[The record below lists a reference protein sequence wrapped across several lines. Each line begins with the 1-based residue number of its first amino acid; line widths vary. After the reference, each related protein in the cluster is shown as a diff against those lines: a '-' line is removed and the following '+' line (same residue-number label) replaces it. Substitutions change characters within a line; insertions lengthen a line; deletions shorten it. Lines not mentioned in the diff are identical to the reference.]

1 VPVTVGLGLGLS
13 GAAARSDAVCSRAG
27 PGSRGIMI
35 DCLIPLSVHSASSCH
50 SGCAPLS
57 PADRVPQ
64 LTGRPAADGR
74 AGPSLPKEHGTR
86 TADARAV
93 MPSQCSHHKLLNYVV
108 VYHLCV
114 VSSLLLPEIGFLWPN
129 NVQSISILDFRSI
142 SLKLKGFTQSTYT
155 IMFTLNC
162 SESIVEFLDWHD
174 NFSWIW
180 QAHLNEL
187 PSKGFDQALEVN
199 FCIIQECE
207 QPFLEIRNVSKLIMA
222 VNVDI
227 LDAHLETVVF
237 DTCIFTL
244 VAPDLDS
251 GSALWNEHECESCAM
266 ASETPY
272 NMLPGEAS
280 IFESGLCEAEEN

>member
-1 VPVTVGLGLGLS
+1 
-13 GAAARSDAVCSRAG
+13 
-27 PGSRGIMI
+27 
-35 DCLIPLSVHSASSCH
+35 
-50 SGCAPLS
+50 
-57 PADRVPQ
+57 
-64 LTGRPAADGR
+64 
-74 AGPSLPKEHGTR
+74 
-86 TADARAV
+86 
-93 MPSQCSHHKLLNYVV
+93 MPSQCSHHKYLLNYVV

-114 VSSLLLPEIGFLWPN
+114 VSSLLLPEIVFLWPN

-142 SLKLKGFTQSTYT
+142 SLKLKGFTQSTHT

-162 SESIVEFLDWHD
+162 SESIVKYLDWHD

-199 FCIIQECE
+199 FCIIKECE

-227 LDAHLETVVF
+227 LDDHLETVVF

-244 VAPDLDS
+244 VAPDLEL